1 MGKNVAYAHEVFEI
15 RKPTSP
21 DNCLKALRGPLERVV
36 TGVVEGHPSSKEIS
50 VNFKNCEKNLGELVE
65 DFRKLE
71 ALGTQGAP
79 GSREGEQVN
88 RLSAPHNWSMED
100 MRAVETLQRTTRLSD
115 GRYET
120 GLLWHKGVRLPNNR
134 CEAERRMCSLKRRFS
149 RDPDLEQRYRA
160 VMKEYIG
167 KGYARKLSP
176 EEVDQLGEK
185 SGGKHNYWPIT
196 NRDAGLKSTYQL
208 CRRDPSGNR
217 KKEPSR
223 RRHCSGG

>member
-1 MGKNVAYAHEVFEI
+1 
-15 RKPTSP
+15 
-21 DNCLKALRGPLERVV
+21 
-36 TGVVEGHPSSKEIS
+36 
-50 VNFKNCEKNLGELVE
+50 
-65 DFRKLE
+65 
-71 ALGTQGAP
+71 
-79 GSREGEQVN
+79 
-88 RLSAPHNWSMED
+88 
-100 MRAVETLQRTTRLSD
+100 MRAVETLQKTTSLSG

-120 GLLWHKGVRLPNNR
+120 GLLWRKEDSRLPNNR
-134 CEAERRMCSLKRRFS
+134 CEAERGMCSLKRRFS

-176 EEVDQLGEK
+176 EEAYHLGEK
-185 SGGKHNYWPIT
+185 GGSKHNYWPIT
-196 NRDAGLKSTYQL
+196 NGDAGLKSTNQI